1 MTALVR
7 RPARP
12 AAAALL
18 MLLVALAWSLLSA
31 APAYAASDDQIDSY
45 TINYEVRDTGVV
57 RVTETIT
64 YRFGDNSGRHG
75 IERYLVVREP
85 YDESQDAVYGIT
97 QIDVTSPDPGIATQ
111 WSRTDSEAKG
121 GREVQARLRIGDPDE
136 TISADTA
143 TYVIAYDLS
152 GAMRTSGSYDE
163 FYWDATGLDWT
174 ASIKQVDIT
183 ASVPGGVQDTTC
195 TYGPVNSTQTV
206 HGHGDQ
212 RHRHLPAEQP
222 GRRRRR
228 HHQRQ
233 DQVRPARR
241 QRPAPRT
248 GRLQAVPDRAAR
260 RDRRRRRR
268 TRRADRVAAGRRALV
283 AQARPRPALRRSR
296 PGHHPAGRPDRPHR
310 GQRSRPPHP
319 GRVLATADPGG
330 RGGSAGRRSGGRP
343 GDGRHHHRPRRP
355 RRADGAE
362 LRRGRVHA
370 SPWSIRS
377 GPPHRTRW
385 CC

>member
-1 MTALVR
+1 
-7 RPARP
+7 
-12 AAAALL
+12 

-31 APAYAASDDQIDSY
+31 APAYAASGDQIDSY
-45 TINYEVRDTGVV
+45 KINYEVRDTGVV

-97 QIDVTSPDPGIATQ
+97 EIDVSSPDPDVATQ
-111 WSRTDSEAKG
+111 WSRTDSEAKD

-183 ASVPGGVQDTTC
+183 ATVPGGVQDTTC
-195 TYGPVNSTQTV
+195 YVRSGQQHPDVR
-206 HGHGDQ
+206 GHGRQ
-212 RHRHLPAEQP
+212 WHRHLPAEQP

-228 HHQRQ
+228 HHQHE
-233 DQVRPARR
+233 DHVRPARR
-241 QRPAPRT
+241 QCPTPRT

-260 RDRRRRRR
+260 RDRHRRGR
-268 TRRADRVAAGRRALV
+268 TRRAGRVAAGRRALV
-283 AQARPRPALRRSR
+283 A
-296 PGHHPAGRPDRPHR
+296 
-310 GQRSRPPHP
+310 
-319 GRVLATADPGG
+319 
-330 RGGSAGRRSGGRP
+330 
-343 GDGRHHHRPRRP
+343 
-355 RRADGAE
+355 
-362 LRRGRVHA
+362 
-370 SPWSIRS
+370 
-377 GPPHRTRW
+377 
-385 CC
+385 

>member
-31 APAYAASDDQIDSY
+31 APAYAASDDQIDSF

-97 QIDVTSPDPGIATQ
+97 QIDVSSPDPGIATQ
-111 WSRTDSEAKG
+111 WSRTDSEAKD

-183 ASVPGGVQDTTC
+183 ATRAGRRAGHHLHVRSGQQHPD
-195 TYGPVNSTQTV
+195 V
-206 HGHGDQ
+206 HGHGGQ

-228 HHQRQ
+228 HHQHE
-233 DQVRPARR
+233 DQGRPARR
-241 QRPAPRT
+241 QCPTPRT
-248 GRLQAVPDRAAR
+248 GRLQAVPDRAAG
-260 RDRRRRRR
+260 RDRRS
-268 TRRADRVAAGRRALV
+268 APPDSSCWSGRRWSACSGGASTAATSAMPVSPRAPLRWP
-283 AQARPRPALRRSR
+283 ARPPTSWPTILTCRSR
-296 PGHHPAGRPDRPHR
+296 SRSRHR
-310 GQRSRPPHP
+310 GSRWPRRVCWSTVRWTPGRRPPP
-319 GRVLATADPGG
+319 SSTSP
-330 RGGSAGRRSGGRP
+330 SAAR
-343 GDGRHHHRPRRP
+343 
-355 RRADGAE
+355 
-362 LRRGRVHA
+362 
-370 SPWSIRS
+370 
-377 GPPHRTRW
+377 
-385 CC
+385 